1 VVQDI
6 AAKIMCDNLQTLA
19 ALIVR
24 DQADLRAV
32 DRINHAYAHTAL
44 KPLMPALLLGKKVAK
59 RLRDVLNLIGK
70 QTYLHRENQSKPR
83 PNRSLTNPWCKNHV
97 KRTPNP

>member
-1 VVQDI
+1 MVQDV

-19 ALIVR
+19 SVTAH

-44 KPLMPALLLGKKVAK
+44 KPVMPALLLGMTVSKH
-59 RLRDVLNLIGK
+59 LRGVLKLLGK
-70 QTYLHRENQSKPR
+70 HTYLHRGNQSKLRKSR
-83 PNRSLTNPWCKNHV
+83 PKPHKFMTHKPC
-97 KRTPNP
+97 

>member
-1 VVQDI
+1 MVQDV

-19 ALIVR
+19 SVTAH

-44 KPLMPALLLGKKVAK
+44 KPVMPALLLGMKVAK
-59 RLRDVLNLIGK
+59 HLRGVLKLLGK
-70 QTYLHRENQSKPR
+70 HTYLHRGNQSKLRKSR
-83 PNRSLTNPWCKNHV
+83 PKPHKFMTHKPC
-97 KRTPNP
+97 